1 MKKLIA
7 LLLALI
13 TALSLAACSS
23 ENPYEEYENIFELL
37 DDGEYDKAI
46 ALIEEMKDP
55 EDGEKDSQ
63 DTDESAGSP
72 DNNSS
77 GDNGPV
83 NSEEPDEDT
92 KALLN
97 LYNSIAYALSAYDPD
112 TTFYIY
118 TPEAGSLY
126 GQNALKYCYETLQEL
141 ESLDKWL
148 AQGYADEN
156 VNPDRLALLTGFSQ
170 VPDVLLTATITTEDQ
185 LGNVDTKGANVWRYD
200 AGGRITVYTP
210 DAFAPYGELY
220 DLYGYRGYNYE
231 HSYDEQGRVASIKII
246 WPVTDEL
253 CCVVTPT
260 YDANGR
266 KTAESLKT
274 NSGTVT
280 YTYSYDNQ
288 GRLVRIHIPVSDS
301 VYRTLTYS
309 YDAAGNLQKKIW
321 TEYTSSDRMYAS
333 TTTEYTWKAGTCS
346 ATVTNTNWN
355 AISQDSG
362 SYSYSVASEAV
373 DTVTYEYEN
382 GHVVREITEY
392 GATVYTDGRETRQPG
407 VISRTL
413 EFVYGDYYVYSP
425 VQG

>member
-23 ENPYEEYENIFELL
+23 ENPYDAYEDIFELL

-63 DTDESAGSP
+63 GESSDSP
-72 DNNSS
+72 DNDSS

-83 NSEEPDEDT
+83 NSEEPDADT
-92 KALLN
+92 KALLD
-97 LYNSIAYALSAYDPD
+97 LYNSIAYALSTYDPD
-112 TTFYIY
+112 STFYIY
-118 TPEAGSLY
+118 TANVGSLY
-126 GQNALKYCYETLQEL
+126 GQNALKYCYEALQEL
-141 ESLDKWL
+141 ECLDEWL
-148 AQGYADEN
+148 AKGYADEN
-156 VNPDRLALLTGFSQ
+156 VNPDRLALLTGFSRVQ
-170 VPDVLLTATITTEDQ
+170 DVLLTATVTTEDQ
-185 LGNVDTKGANVWRYD
+185 MGNVDTKGANVWRYD
-200 AGGRITVYTP
+200 AEGRPTVYTP

-220 DLYGYRGYNYE
+220 DLYGYRGYDYAL
-231 HSYDEQGRVASIKII
+231 SYDEQGRVASVKII

-253 CCVVTPT
+253 YCVVTPT

-266 KTAESLKT
+266 KTTESLKT

-288 GRLVRIHIPVSDS
+288 GRLIRIHIPVSDTT
-301 VYRTLTYS
+301 YRTLTYT
-309 YDAAGNLQKKIW
+309 YDAAGDLQKKIW

-346 ATVTNTNWN
+346 ATVTTTHWN
-355 AISQDSG
+355 ATSQDGG
-362 SYSYSVASEAV
+362 SYSYSVESEAI

-382 GHVVREITEY
+382 GRVVREITEF
-392 GATVYTDGRETRQPG
+392 GATVYTDGRAALQPG
-407 VISRTL
+407 VISKTL
-413 EFVYGDYYVYSP
+413 EFVYSDYYIYSP
-425 VQG
+425 DQE